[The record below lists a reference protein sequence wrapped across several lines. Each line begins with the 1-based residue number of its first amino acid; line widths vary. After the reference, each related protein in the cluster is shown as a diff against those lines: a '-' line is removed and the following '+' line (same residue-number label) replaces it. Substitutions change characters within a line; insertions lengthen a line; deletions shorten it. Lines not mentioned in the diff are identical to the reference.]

1 VRFAV
6 PMRPIEIT
14 SSTNEDL
21 MHIRKWLKELRT
33 QVSSGVRVALNS
45 DGTLSVNTASLAKS
59 DGYREQM
66 RAGAMIVRRNRMH
79 AKVEGATFTR
89 SASAASKAAK

>member
-1 VRFAV
+1 MRFAV

-14 SSTNEDL
+14 SSTKEDL
-21 MHIRKWLKELRT
+21 MHIRKLLRELRK

-66 RAGAMIVRRNRMH
+66 RAGAVMVRRSRMS
-79 AKVEGATFTR
+79 AKIAGATFVR
-89 SASAASKAAK
+89 SGTAASRAK